1 MNRPK
6 PHNETGWQALVEAGI
21 RDIRQQ
27 NLQLAHEKLEAAYR
41 LAPSERQVRYWLGNA
56 CRMCGDAGRAEL
68 LFRDLL
74 GEDAADE
81 ETAFALS
88 WLLREQGRPEQAA
101 DTLTGLAKVSG
112 DRLETLLQIA
122 GFLRDSNQFRQ
133 AIAVCRQALELAPD
147 RANLHSMLARLLQA
161 EGEFEEAL
169 ASLRT
174 ALELDASLGGAWL
187 SLAQLQKF
195 QNGNE
200 TDLKMLLDAAGNSRG
215 DEADM
220 CISFA
225 LGKALDDLGRWPD
238 AWRQFNRGNSLRE
251 AGQPWNSTAWEDFV
265 SARLSPGDESEVQ
278 AREGVRK
285 NVQENKRRPVF
296 IIGMLR
302 SGTTLLE
309 LCLDRHPEITG
320 RGEFNFLAR
329 LSRQY
334 TGRSPWSKE
343 QSTAAATELWT
354 QMRQQGPEEH
364 FYVDKNPLNFRFLDT
379 LHSVMPDARVIHITR
394 DGRDSCLSCYCQ
406 LFQHPDAGFSNRLE
420 YLLAYYRGYRRLMAH
435 WQQEYPG
442 WIHTIS
448 YADLVDST
456 EATLAGTLKYLS
468 VDWDDMI
475 MEPGK
480 QRRPVRTASTWQAR
494 QPIYRDSLE
503 RWNHYYEQAPDFFD
517 AIAQID
523 RQFN

>member
-1 MNRPK
+1 MVN
-6 PHNETGWQALVEAGI
+6 AGI
-21 RDIRQQ
+21 RDIQQ
-27 NLQLAHEKLEAAYR
+27 KKPILAHKKLEAAYR
-41 LAPSERQVRYWLGNA
+41 LAPSERLVRYWLGNA
-56 CRMCGDAGRAEL
+56 CRMCGDADRAEL
-68 LFRDLL
+68 LFRGLL
-74 GEDAADE
+74 AEGAADE
-81 ETAFALS
+81 EAAFALS

-122 GFLRDSNQFRQ
+122 GFLRDSNQFSH
-133 AIAVCRQALELAPD
+133 AITVCRQALELAPD
-147 RANLHSMLARLLQA
+147 RANIHSMLARLLQA
-161 EGEFEEAL
+161 EGEFDEAL
-169 ASLRT
+169 ASLRS
-174 ALELDASLGGAWL
+174 ALKLDGTLGGAWL

-195 QNGNE
+195 QTGNE
-200 TDLKMLLDAAGNSRG
+200 ADMTMLLDAAENSLG

-220 CISFA
+220 CVSFA

-238 AWRQFNRGNSLRE
+238 AWLQFNRGNRLRE
-251 AGQPWNSTAWEDFV
+251 AGQPWNTAAWEEFV
-265 SARLSPGDESEVQ
+265 SARLSPEDQSEVQ
-278 AREGVRK
+278 AREGVRR
-285 NVQENKRRPVF
+285 NVQVNKRHPVF

-309 LCLDRHPEITG
+309 LCLDRHPEVTG
-320 RGEFNFLAR
+320 RGELNFLAR

-334 TGRSPWSKE
+334 SGRALLSNE
-343 QSTAAATELWT
+343 QRAAAGNEWWA
-354 QMRQQGPEEH
+354 QMCLQGPEDH

-379 LHSVMPDARVIHITR
+379 LHSVMPDARVIHIMR
-394 DGRDSCLSCYCQ
+394 DGRDSCLSCYFQ

-420 YLLAYYRGYRRLMAH
+420 YLLAYYRGYHRLMAH
-435 WQQEYPG
+435 WQNEYPG

-456 EATLAGTLKYLS
+456 EATLAGTLNYLG
-468 VDWDDMI
+468 VGWDDRI

-517 AIAQID
+517 AIARID
-523 RQFN
+523 RQSS